1 MRLGAQPLLLLVG
14 KVLLDAPSRPR
25 HLRRVCVMRVC
36 GEGGGVRASLVRGGG
51 GVPTHL
57 EQQVAQQLDTSPR
70 HPPHTPTPHTRK
82 QTPPTHPLALNS
94 RSPSSSTEDW
104 RMRHEALAT
113 PASTAG
119 ISSGS
124 AVPAY
129 NSTQVRPADSAA
141 GGKGV
146 WDGEGR
152 RG

>member
-51 GVPTHL
+51 G
-57 EQQVAQQLDTSPR
+57 EC
-70 HPPHTPTPHTRK
+70 
-82 QTPPTHPLALNS
+82 PPTLNS